1 VLLDLVSPWCAAVEA
16 TNSLQAQQS
25 FRARHAQLLE
35 LLRRQRSPLSQGLP
49 LETVLDAL
57 RPLARRA
64 ADPAGQQRL
73 RDLLARATALGADGC
88 TRIVLLAGD
97 GIGFTA
103 EPLPWPDGDVGLFLD
118 RATDERSLAVA
129 LARSIAALTRWRAAD
144 SASTVRRLASATW
157 DRWEAAREVPLR
169 EWIYTAGVGLHL
181 AQLLIPETPPHDLLG
196 VSRTGL
202 SRLRQRERFLR
213 TLLANDLEASGVG
226 LVLRWLAPGT
236 PAGPRTVAGTI
247 LPPMAGR
254 YLAWRM
260 VAERVTRVGVREAIR
275 MAS

>member
-16 TNSLQAQQS
+16 TNSPRAQQG
-25 FRARHAQLLE
+25 FRTRHAQLLE
-35 LLRRQRSPLSQGLP
+35 LLRRQRSPLTHGLP
-49 LETVLDAL
+49 LETRLDTL
-57 RPLARRA
+57 RILAQRA

-73 RDLLARATALGADGC
+73 RDLLASATALGADGC
-88 TRIVLLAGD
+88 ARVVLLAGD
-97 GIGFTA
+97 GTGFTA

-118 RATDERSLAVA
+118 RADDERSVAVA
-129 LARSIAALTRWRAAD
+129 LARSVAALTRWRAAD
-144 SASTVRRLASATW
+144 SASAVRRLAGAAW
-157 DRWEAAREVPLR
+157 DRWEAAREIPLR

-181 AQLLIPETPPHDLLG
+181 ARLLIPATAPHELLG

-213 TLLANDLEASGVG
+213 TLLTNDLESCGVG

-236 PAGPRTVAGTI
+236 PAGPRTVGGTI

-260 VAERVTRVGVREAIR
+260 VEERVNRVGVRDAIR
-275 MAS
+275 MPS